1 MMKLASLSPL
11 LAAGLLFAGSLSA
24 QLQRLPGIPVVP
36 PPVNHPA
43 LAGQPL
49 IGNETT
55 KARPRGVKVRPAP
68 KATKPDPSTSGVK
81 IKGKAL
87 KAAVKKV
94 AALPWNKGKRGL
106 QAALSKAKKSGKP
119 VLLLQTLGDIDKFA

>member
-1 MMKLASLSPL
+1 MMKLASLSSL
-11 LAAGLLFAGSLSA
+11 LAVSLVFAGSLTA
-24 QLQRLPGIPVVP
+24 QLQRLPGTPMVP

-49 IGNETT
+49 IGGDTT

-68 KATKPDPSTSGVK
+68 KAVKPDPSTMGVK
-81 IKGKAL
+81 LKGKAM

-94 AALPWNKGKRGL
+94 AALPWHKK
-106 QAALSKAKKSGKP
+106 LSKAKSKAKQTGKP
-119 VLLLQTLGDIDKFA
+119 ILLLQTLGDIDRFA

>member
-1 MMKLASLSPL
+1 MMKPASLSSL
-11 LAAGLLFAGSLSA
+11 LAVSLVFASSLTA
-24 QLQRLPGIPVVP
+24 QLQRLPGTPMVP

-49 IGNETT
+49 IGGEGT

-68 KATKPDPSTSGVK
+68 KAVKPDPSTMGVK
-81 IKGKAL
+81 LKGKAM

-94 AALPWNKGKRGL
+94 AALPWHKKL
-106 QAALSKAKKSGKP
+106 AKAKSKAKQTGKP
-119 VLLLQTLGDIDKFA
+119 ILLLQTLGDIGGYA